1 MRRLAKKIFLFETSP
16 ALRTA
21 YIDTAEWDPD
31 ERRFYVGDLVIPESA
46 AKEWQAPKQPEGKP
60 EASTPAQPA
69 PTVRKGPPRKI

>member
-46 AKEWQAPKQPEGKP
+46 AKEWQAPKPTD
-60 EASTPAQPA
+60 STPAQPA